1 VNQILITGE
10 EVLNQKVKKQKTVLP
25 INGIVIFYAICI
37 IILGICMISGSV
49 YAGGKINQVAEA
61 SIRPEISI
69 ERNDDNNTITISV
82 THIRGIQSLVYS
94 WNDEEEIMINGK
106 NKKSVT
112 ETIDLIGG
120 ENTLKVSAIEENGQ
134 KQTLEKTFIV
144 GNIPEIEIVEAVDDG
159 VKVAAKSEVELDYL
173 EYSWDNQEMQK
184 INFDDGQKEYEGI
197 ISAPRGKHTLK
208 IGVVDKNGMTAEIE
222 REIIGDTEPTVKVQP
237 QLVNGRAAFVIDAE
251 DDENI
256 LTLEIIHNGGQK
268 QVIEVNSKTYHKEII
283 MTEGET
289 NTLIVTATNQNN
301 LQKTRRVKFDNK

>member
-1 VNQILITGE
+1 
-10 EVLNQKVKKQKTVLP
+10 
-25 INGIVIFYAICI
+25 
-37 IILGICMISGSV
+37 MISGSV